1 MANVRTVVIFD
12 LESVLGPNNCERK
25 ICLAR
30 DIVRH
35 GGTNA
40 KMTVSTENSH
50 FLVNYS
56 PSD

>member
-1 MANVRTVVIFD
+1 MLPKRFTKPCDMTRVRILKNAT
-12 LESVLGPNNCERK
+12 
-25 ICLAR
+25 R
-30 DIVRH
+30 DVVRH

-56 PSD
+56 HLD

>member
-1 MANVRTVVIFD
+1 MAILSTALWWSCILPQIGVCAVQLST
-12 LESVLGPNNCERK
+12 ER
-25 ICLAR
+25 
-30 DIVRH
+30 DVVRH